1 MVKKFATNSLLLLSF
16 VQFCASAAVIVWDNG
31 GPSATLANGTAL
43 TEFQSAQDFILG
55 STTDLTSVTFWNL
68 EPGPPPA
75 GDYNGSIFWEIRNNN
90 AGAPTGSVLG
100 SGTIAPTRTAAGTL
114 SGLAQFQN
122 DFTISINGVTA
133 GTYWLTLHNGPLGN
147 TGPLIDFYWTWADL
161 NVTNTP
167 TFRGQDSDLVGGG
180 GYLTNGQEHAFNI
193 SGNVVVPSGVPEP
206 ATMAV
211 AGAGLAAL
219 AFFRAR
225 KSNN

>member
-1 MVKKFATNSLLLLSF
+1 MVKKFAVNSLVFFSL
-16 VQFCASAAVIVWDNG
+16 VQFSASAAVIVWDNG

-55 STTDLTSVTFWNL
+55 STTDLTSVTFWSL
-68 EPGPPPA
+68 EATAP
-75 GDYNGSIFWEIRNNN
+75 DYSGSIFWEIRNNN

-100 SGTIAPTRTAAGTL
+100 SGTAIPTRTAAGVL
-114 SGLAQFQN
+114 AGLNQFQN

-133 GTYWLTLHNGPLGN
+133 GTYWLTLHNGPLAN
-147 TGPLIDFYWTWADL
+147 TGPLIDFYWTWTDL

-180 GYLTNGQEHAFNI
+180 GYLTNGQEHAFNV
-193 SGNVVVPSGVPEP
+193 SGNVVPSGVPEP

-211 AGAGLAAL
+211 AAAGLAVLAL
-219 AFFRAR
+219 FRAR
-225 KSNN
+225 KSNS

>member
-1 MVKKFATNSLLLLSF
+1 MVKKFAINSLLLFSL
-16 VQFCASAAVIVWDNG
+16 VQFSANAAVIVWDNG
-31 GPSATLANGTAL
+31 GPSGTLAGGTQL

-55 STTDLTSVTFWNL
+55 STTDLTSVTFWSL
-68 EPGPPPA
+68 EATSP
-75 GDYNGSIFWEIRNNN
+75 DYNGSIFWEIRNNN

-100 SGTIAPTRTAAGTL
+100 SGTVAPTRTAAGTL
-114 SGLAQFQN
+114 ALLTQFQN
-122 DFTISINGVTA
+122 DFTVSINGVTA
-133 GTYWLTLHNGPLGN
+133 GTYWLTLHNGPLIN

-180 GYLTNGQEHAFNI
+180 GYLTNAQEHAFNI

-225 KSNN
+225 KSNS